1 MSNNQIITSYNK
13 IAFLGDLHG
22 NTNNA
27 YKLIDYIME
36 HDNPDLLI
44 QVGDMGVMGELFEK
58 YLNKLNKKLESYNI
72 ELWFIDGN
80 HENFNWLLNKVKN
93 PHGLNSITSKIKY
106 IPRGTM
112 LTLGKRNFYF
122 CGGAFSIDKFMR
134 TIYKIDYFISHDTPL
149 FEHYQDDSIFMNQ
162 SDFYEDYSHK
172 MNLSKLYE
180 LTKAPKIIHGHYH
193 VNNKFK
199 KDGIE
204 NITLNCDGSPFT
216 EQYTI
221 VEV

>member
-36 HDNPDLLI
+36 QDNPDLLI

-112 LTLGKRNFYF
+112 LTLGNKHFYF

-134 TIYKIDYFISHDTPL
+134 TIYKSWWPQETL
-149 FEHYQDDSIFMNQ
+149 S
-162 SDFYEDYSHK
+162 
-172 MNLSKLYE
+172 NL
-180 LTKAPKIIHGHYH
+180 
-193 VNNKFK
+193 N
-199 KDGIE
+199 
-204 NITLNCDGSPFT
+204 
-216 EQYTI
+216 
-221 VEV
+221 